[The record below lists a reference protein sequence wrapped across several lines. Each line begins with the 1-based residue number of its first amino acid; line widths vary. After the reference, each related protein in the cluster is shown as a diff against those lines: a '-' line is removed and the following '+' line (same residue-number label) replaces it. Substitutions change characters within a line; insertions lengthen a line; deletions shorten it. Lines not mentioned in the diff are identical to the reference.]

1 MKRRKHVGCWL
12 LAAGVLLPIAYCAGV
27 LNCVIEPFWFREAV
41 IYKAQGEL
49 FIEYRTEFDSVVSP
63 LVLRSAEGL
72 AIHPDNLD
80 VVFVDSP
87 LPLTWSEIQRHLN
100 LTSNSVEL
108 VSSYGPVNISRTWIG
123 YRVSGVFY
131 DPRAPAAYF
140 ATHVVDRR

>member
-1 MKRRKHVGCWL
+1 MKRPKHLGRWL

-27 LNCVIEPFWFREAV
+27 LNYVIEPFWFREAV
-41 IYKAQGEL
+41 IYNAQGKL
-49 FIEYRTEFDSVVSP
+49 FIEYRTEFDSIVSP
-63 LVLRSAEGL
+63 LVLRSAEAL
-72 AIHPDNLD
+72 AIHPDYLD

-87 LPLTWSEIQRHLN
+87 LPLTWSEIQGHLN
-100 LTSNSVEL
+100 LKSNSVEL